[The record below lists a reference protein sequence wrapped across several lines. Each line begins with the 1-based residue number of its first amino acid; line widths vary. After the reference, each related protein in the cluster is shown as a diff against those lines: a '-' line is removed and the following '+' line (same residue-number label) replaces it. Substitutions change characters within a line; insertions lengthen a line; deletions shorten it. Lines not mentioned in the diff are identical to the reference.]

1 MIVLVKLNLDELAES
16 RGVIVSRRLRIA
28 DGFHDRQRGKNLL
41 FHLSFGRGTTDSG
54 EISHRIL
61 RRHGFPGPGFSGN
74 DDGLIVTFPAQIY
87 HATLLQIFNNTPPFI
102 HLTAEN
108 SLRTFPISCKLPL
121 RRRICGAPNR
131 PSPAPC
137 TPISCRS
144 RRSAVRCKG

>member
-61 RRHGFPGPGFSGN
+61 RRHRFPGPGLSGN

-87 HATLLQIFNNTPPFI
+87 HATLLQIFNN
-102 HLTAEN
+102 HTAIYTSN
-108 SLRTFPISCKLPL
+108 SGKFASNLSNF
-121 RRRICGAPNR
+121 
-131 PSPAPC
+131 
-137 TPISCRS
+137 
-144 RRSAVRCKG
+144 V